1 MRAHLLALDSV
12 QVKERDVVSLRD
24 GVAADDHVER
34 QLVAQ
39 LALLARQTSLLP
51 ARAMTSQ
58 LCANRFTQT

>member
-12 QVKERDVVSLRD
+12 QVEKRDVVSLRD
-24 GVAADDHVER
+24 RVATDDHVER

-58 LCANRFTQT
+58 LCANRFIQV